1 MKGTIHSLSNSLAS
15 AQCAL
20 KRCSAMALPV
30 HPHSPDASPAMANA
44 VRLFRSPTNGPEDQR
59 KKWKAASRKPDDGF
73 YKSDSWRELR
83 FVALKRADGC
93 CALCGR
99 SNRMHGVVL
108 HVDHI
113 KPRSRFPHL
122 SLVASNLQVLCED
135 CNLGKGNRDTT
146 DWRADN
152 VVQIVWDDEPAQ
164 PLSHGGRG

>member
-1 MKGTIHSLSNSLAS
+1 VRPGKTAS
-15 AQCAL
+15 QEAFTAKKKRKAKKKWL
-20 KRCSAMALPV
+20 KLQ
-30 HPHSPDASPAMANA
+30 DNKQK
-44 VRLFRSPTNGPEDQR
+44 NQR

-73 YKSDSWRELR
+73 YKSEAWRELR

-99 SNRMHGVVL
+99 SNRLHGVVL

-152 VVQIVWDDEPAQ
+152 VVQIVWDDAEDAA
-164 PLSHGGRG
+164 

>member
-1 MKGTIHSLSNSLAS
+1 MTQDWAAHYKS
-15 AQCAL
+15 AAQKA
-20 KRCSAMALPV
+20 A
-30 HPHSPDASPAMANA
+30 A
-44 VRLFRSPTNGPEDQR
+44 VRPGKTASQETFAAKKKRKAKKKWLKLQDKKQKDQR

-73 YKSDSWRELR
+73 YKSEPWRELR
-83 FVALKRADGC
+83 FVALKHADGC

-99 SNRMHGVVL
+99 SNRLHGVVL

-135 CNLGKGNRDTT
+135 CNLGKSNRDTT

-152 VVQIVWDDEPAQ
+152 VVQIVWEDAEDAA
-164 PLSHGGRG
+164 